1 MSYMYIPNGSG
12 PAQTQPGQTPG
23 QTAPLPAQTGAPLAA
38 TPQDYAAAL
47 ARLSQQAQTGLRT
60 PGALASSLGA
70 DALLRYAQGLA
81 QQKAAQAP
89 PAGSPTAGGGQTAIQ
104 LPSGALPIGQP
115 GPQQA
120 PGAFS
125 PWGHP

>member
-12 PAQTQPGQTPG
+12 PAQTQPGQTQG
-23 QTAPLPAQTGAPLAA
+23 QAAPLPVQTGAPLAA

-47 ARLSQQAQTGLRT
+47 ARLNQQAQTGLRT

-89 PAGSPTAGGGQTAIQ
+89 PAGSPTVGGQTAIQ
-104 LPSGALPIGQP
+104 PSSGALPIGQS

-125 PWGHP
+125 PWDHP

>member
-1 MSYMYIPNGSG
+1 MSNTYPYPAYGQ
-12 PAQTQPGQTPG
+12 AQTSQGQ
-23 QTAPLPAQTGAPLAA
+23 AAALPAQSEAPLAA

-81 QQKAAQAP
+81 QQKTAQAP
-89 PAGSPTAGGGQTAIQ
+89 PAGSPMVGGQTAIQ